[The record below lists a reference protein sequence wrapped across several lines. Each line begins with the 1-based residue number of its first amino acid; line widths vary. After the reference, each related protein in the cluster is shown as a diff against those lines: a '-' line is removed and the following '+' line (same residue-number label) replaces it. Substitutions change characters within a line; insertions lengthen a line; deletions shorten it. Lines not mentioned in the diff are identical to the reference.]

1 MNKLLKMNLQMFAAD
16 DGGGDGG
23 KEPDPKEPEN
33 DKPNKSDK
41 EETQL
46 PTNQSELD
54 AVINKSNQK
63 AIENVQK
70 DLYTKDQVQEIVQE
84 EINKQKEY
92 ADLSEDERKQR
103 EFEDKRSEFEKQK
116 AEFEYNKLVTDVK
129 SDLVDKGLP
138 ASFAEVLAIKG
149 DNEKSFE
156 MVKAFETEWNQA
168 LAKQRK
174 EDFKQSTPG
183 VGGNG
188 SKQSSYGARLGA
200 NKNKTSEK
208 VFD

>member
-1 MNKLLKMNLQMFAAD
+1 MNKDKLKMNLQYFAEDSEAETD
-16 DGGGDGG
+16 EDE
-23 KEPDPKEPEN
+23 K
-33 DKPNKSDK
+33 K
-41 EETQL
+41 EEESQL

-54 AVINKSNQK
+54 ALINKSNQK
-63 AIENVQK
+63 AIENAK
-70 DLYTKDQVQEIVQE
+70 KGLFTEEQVQEMVQE
-84 EINKQKEY
+84 EMKKQKEY

-103 EFEDKRSEFEKQK
+103 ELKEQK
-116 AEFEYNKLVTDVK
+116 TKLEEERAEFEYEKLLTEVK

-138 ASFAEVLAIKG
+138 ATFAEMLVIKG
-149 DNEKSFE
+149 GNEKSFE

-183 VGGNG
+183 VGGTG
-188 SKQSSYGARLGA
+188 SNQTSYGARLGA
-200 NKNKTSEK
+200 NATETNKK

>member
-1 MNKLLKMNLQMFAAD
+1 MNNLLRMNLQMFAAD
-16 DGGGDGG
+16 DGGGNGG
-23 KEPDPKEPEN
+23 ETPDPEV
-33 DKPNKSDK
+33 
-41 EETQL
+41 EETNEEESSL
-46 PTNQSELD
+46 PKDQSELD
-54 AVINKSNQK
+54 ALINKSNQK
-63 AIENVQK
+63 AIENAK
-70 DLYTKDQVQEIVQE
+70 KGLFTEEQVQELVQAE
-84 EINKQKEY
+84 MKKQKEY
-92 ADLSEDERKQR
+92 ADLSEDEREQR
-103 EFEDKRSEFEKQK
+103 EFEEQKSKFEEQK
-116 AEFEYNKLVTDVK
+116 AEFEYDKLLTEVK

-156 MVKAFETEWNQA
+156 MVKNFESEWNQA

-188 SKQSSYGARLGA
+188 SNQTSYGARLGA
-200 NKNKTSEK
+200 NATETNKK